1 MQSQIAIEKMTAAA
15 ESAAEK
21 IRESGLSVSVEH
33 SYMTALLQ
41 STDNP
46 KKAKF
51 ITVSVVI
58 SAEDTKKGDEYCLSV
73 GAEIRGGKIDD
84 GQLERDLTA
93 FDEMVSETLS
103 RLSEYDSNSAA
114 ITALANEAQAEYEKL
129 VEKLRADQK
138 KQRIISAIGLSLVI
152 VGIVILF
159 IAATL
164 SA

>member
-1 MQSQIAIEKMTAAA
+1 
-15 ESAAEK
+15 
-21 IRESGLSVSVEH
+21 
-33 SYMTALLQ
+33 
-41 STDNP
+41 
-46 KKAKF
+46 
-51 ITVSVVI
+51 
-58 SAEDTKKGDEYCLSV
+58 
-73 GAEIRGGKIDD
+73 
-84 GQLERDLTA
+84 
-93 FDEMVSETLS
+93 MVSETLS